1 MNWRNISKTLAPL
14 ALSLTIF
21 VSGCGRSTD
30 GRIVVEL
37 PPLDPRD
44 EKPCYDPGIAED
56 AFDALGEHRVA
67 LADCRR
73 RHQNA
78 IDQYNEARTQIGTGK
93 GPQ

>member
-1 MNWRNISKTLAPL
+1 MNWHNTSKPLVLL
-14 ALSLTIF
+14 ALSLTMF
-21 VSGCGRSTD
+21 VSGCGQSTD

-44 EKPCYDPGIAED
+44 EKPCYDPGIATD
-56 AFDALGEHRVA
+56 ALVALGEHRVA

-78 IDQYNEARTQIGTGK
+78 IDQYNEARTQLGTGK